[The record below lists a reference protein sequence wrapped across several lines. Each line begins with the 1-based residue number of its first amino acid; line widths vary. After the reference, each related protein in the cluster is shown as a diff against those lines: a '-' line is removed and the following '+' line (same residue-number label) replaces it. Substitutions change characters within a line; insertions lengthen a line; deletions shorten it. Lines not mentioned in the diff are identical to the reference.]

1 MNKISIDSA
10 YEYYKKAT
18 SIVES
23 CCTNEE
29 LAKGKHPRKIDIGD
43 MVLPYGCG
51 KLKIKGPAIIEFK
64 VHLSSFIGRLV
75 DRKNKCFPEYN
86 LYIIYLHSQIPK
98 EYITKLSSDSTHFID
113 AQKIFSR
120 SISELISE
128 APFNDAPPILNGFRT
143 LFIGAGVSKSAGL
156 PNWEELLANII
167 QNIADDTK
175 RSLANGIKDKNEI
188 IRAQKLFTIIA
199 PENNRN
205 TQKVHNVIHKALWGN
220 CTNKSIKSPLVDSIV
235 NAISQKEINAIVTY
249 NYDDVIESEL
259 KKREIDYSQIIEGE
273 EVMDRIGIP
282 ILHVH
287 GYIPR
292 KPGNELPHLVLDE
305 SSYHRMYNDSYMWAN
320 VEQLHYMRNSHCIFV
335 GLSMQDPNL
344 RRLLEL
350 ANNKAIDGIL
360 RDTKHCVFLQRKE
373 HGKTGDEIELTRKI
387 MSRLG
392 LHVIWY
398 DEHCEIPSLLSK
410 LLSSK
415 VNGLID

>member
-1 MNKISIDSA
+1 MA
-10 YEYYKKAT
+10 
-18 SIVES
+18 
-23 CCTNEE
+23 E
-29 LAKGKHPRKIDIGD
+29 L
-43 MVLPYGCG
+43 
-51 KLKIKGPAIIEFK
+51 KLN
-64 VHLSSFIGRLV
+64 R
-75 DRKNKCFPEYN
+75 FPEYN

-128 APFNDAPPILNGFRT
+128 APFNDAPPILDGFRT

-175 RSLANGIKDKNEI
+175 RSLAHGIKDKNEI

-205 TQKVHNVIHKALWGN
+205 TQKVHNVIHKALWGS
-220 CTNKSIKSPLVDSIV
+220 CTKKSIKSSLVDSIV

-335 GLSMQDPNL
+335 GFSMQDPNL